1 MNVITKILMEN
12 ISCRALEIYEMKVSV
27 GGSNWRKPIVF
38 KFEQIYLLS
47 YSATCDLYS
56 IFLFYPKVI
65 NLLTGQIKAKKF
77 WNKKR
82 IVWTCI
88 ITVIIALVIG
98 ICATWVALY
107 GNPFS
112 GIIC

>member
-27 GGSNWRKPIVF
+27 GGSNWRK
-38 KFEQIYLLS
+38 QIYLLF